1 MTYCEKDRAF
11 GDLHLASDLT
21 KLHIFQA
28 GMHVGASYGVKNLRI
43 DTLGEKRDME
53 NGLDCYAY
61 VREKKSGNKL
71 PVLQGAIQFRV
82 QRPGQ
87 HQYLNVTISDCY
99 QNGYNAELWKSLA
112 TVGVFATCNN
122 VDNPDMGFSYF
133 AVYDMAAV
141 MKRLKQCLSAYSEY
155 PRYHNSE
162 ALIFHRKFNK
172 TKQEWFFTIR
182 LAELARID
190 ALEYIGIDEVGED
203 DSKKKQLLGEFHGY
217 TEIANALQS
226 QGFWKK
232 TF

>member
-1 MTYCEKDRAF
+1 LTYCEKDRAF

-28 GMHVGASYGVKNLRI
+28 GMNVGASYGVKNLRI
-43 DTLGEKRDME
+43 DTLGDKRDME

-61 VREKKSGNKL
+61 VQEKKSGNKL

-82 QRPGQ
+82 QRPSQ
-87 HQYLNVTISDCY
+87 HKYLNVTISDCY

-112 TVGVFATCNN
+112 TVGVFATCN
-122 VDNPDMGFSYF
+122 DASNPDMGFSYF
-133 AVYDMAAV
+133 VVYDMAAA
-141 MKRLKQCLSAYSEY
+141 MKRLKQCLSGCKKPPS
-155 PRYHNSE
+155 YHKTE
-162 ALIFHRKFNK
+162 ALKFCRKYNQFK
-172 TKQEWFFTIR
+172 EEWFYTIK

-203 DSKKKQLLGEFHGY
+203 ESKKKLLLGEFHDY
-217 TEIANALQS
+217 FEIADALQS